1 MRSTRT
7 WLSAAVTLLCAAAI
21 VGCGSSNSSSSA
33 SGAGAATTS
42 SSAAATSSGTGT
54 SASTGTGTSASGS
67 ASGANAAV
75 AKLVP
80 ASIKSKGTIT
90 VAADASYPPNEFV
103 GPDGK
108 TVVGMDADLM
118 KALGAAMG
126 VKVNIVNETFDSI
139 IPGLA
144 SGKYDVGAS
153 SFTDTKEREKT
164 VDFVDY
170 FSAGESFFTK
180 VSGGVSV
187 SSLADICGK
196 TVAVEKGTTE
206 ESDAQTQSGKCKKAG
221 KAAVSVQSFNDQNGA
236 NLALSSG
243 RAQLGFADSPV
254 ADYQVK
260 KSNGQFKLTGPSFEN
275 APYGLAVPK
284 KSGLA
289 PAIEAALKA
298 VMADGTYTKILTKW
312 GIQSGALPAAK
323 VTINGAT
330 S

>member
-1 MRSTRT
+1 MRSMRT
-7 WLSAAVTLLCAAAI
+7 WLSAAVPLVCAAAV
-21 VGCGSSNSSSSA
+21 VGCGSSNTSSS
-33 SGAGAATTS
+33 T
-42 SSAAATSSGTGT
+42 SSAAAAPTSSAAGTGTGT
-54 SASTGTGTSASGS
+54 SASTGTASGGGGTVS
-67 ASGANAAV
+67 
-75 AKLVP
+75 VP

-103 GPDGK
+103 GPDGH

-118 KALGAAMG
+118 NALGAAMG
-126 VKVNIVNETFDSI
+126 LKVKIVNQTFDSI

-170 FSAGESFFTK
+170 FVAGESFFTK
-180 VSGGVSV
+180 ASGGANISGI
-187 SSLADICGK
+187 ADICGK

-221 KAAVSVQSFNDQNGA
+221 KAAVNVLSFPDQNGA

-243 RAQLGFADSPV
+243 RAQLGFADSPP

-260 KSNGQFKLTGPSFEN
+260 KSGGTFKLVGPSIEN

-284 KSGLA
+284 NSGLA
-289 PAIEAALKA
+289 QPMLAALK
-298 VMADGTYTKILTKW
+298 VLIGNGKYMAILKHW
-312 GIQSGALPAAK
+312 GIQAGAIPAAQVK
-323 VTINGAT
+323 INGAT

>member
-1 MRSTRT
+1 MRSLRT
-7 WLSAAVTLLCAAAI
+7 WLSAAVPLLCAAAI
-21 VGCGSSNSSSSA
+21 VGCGSSNSSSS
-33 SGAGAATTS
+33 SST
-42 SSAAATSSGTGT
+42 SSAAAAPTSSSTGTGTGSSTGTGT
-54 SASTGTGTSASGS
+54 SASTGTTAGGTVS
-67 ASGANAAV
+67 
-75 AKLVP
+75 VP
-80 ASIKSKGTIT
+80 ASIKSKGTLT
-90 VAADASYPPNEFV
+90 VASDATYAPNEFIAS
-103 GPDGK
+103 DGK

-126 VKVNIVNETFDSI
+126 LKVKIVNQTFDSI

-170 FSAGESFFTK
+170 FVAGESFFTK
-180 VSGGVSV
+180 ASGGADISGIG
-187 SSLADICGK
+187 DICGK

-206 ESDAQTQSGKCKKAG
+206 ESDAQAQGAKCKKAG
-221 KAAVSVQSFNDQNGA
+221 KPTVNVLSFPDQNGA

-254 ADYQVK
+254 AAYQVK
-260 KSNGQFKLTGPSFEN
+260 KSGGQFKLVGPSIEN

-284 KSGLA
+284 NSGLA
-289 PAIEAALKA
+289 QPMLAALKVLIA
-298 VMADGTYTKILTKW
+298 NGKYKAILTHW
-312 GIQSGALPAAK
+312 GIQAGAIPVAQVK
-323 VTINGAT
+323 INGAT

>member
-1 MRSTRT
+1 MRSIRT
-7 WLSAAVTLLCAAAI
+7 WLSAALPLLCAAAI
-21 VGCGSSNSSSSA
+21 VGCGSSNTSSS
-33 SGAGAATTS
+33 T
-42 SSAAATSSGTGT
+42 SSAAAAPTSSSSGTGT
-54 SASTGTGTSASGS
+54 APSSSTAP
-67 ASGANAAV
+67 GANAAV

-80 ASIKSKGTIT
+80 SSIKSKGTIT

-108 TVVGMDADLM
+108 TVVGMDADLL

-170 FSAGESFFTK
+170 FIAGESFFTK
-180 VSGGVSV
+180 ASGGVTVTGLS
-187 SSLADICGK
+187 DICGK

-206 ESDAQTQSGKCKKAG
+206 ESDAQAQSAKCKKAG
-221 KAAVSVQSFNDQNGA
+221 KGAVSVQSFNDQNGA

-260 KSNGQFKLTGPSFEN
+260 KSNGAFKLTGPAFAN

-323 VTINGAT
+323 VKINGAT

>member
-1 MRSTRT
+1 MRSLRT
-7 WLSAAVTLLCAAAI
+7 WLSAAVPLLCAAAI
-21 VGCGSSNSSSSA
+21 VGCGSSNSSSS
-33 SGAGAATTS
+33 SST
-42 SSAAATSSGTGT
+42 SSAAAAPTSSSTGTGTGSSTGTGT
-54 SASTGTGTSASGS
+54 SASTGTTAGGTVS
-67 ASGANAAV
+67 
-75 AKLVP
+75 VP
-80 ASIKSKGTIT
+80 ASIKSKGTLT
-90 VAADASYPPNEFV
+90 VASDATYAPNEFIAS
-103 GPDGK
+103 DGK

-126 VKVNIVNETFDSI
+126 LKVKIVNQTFDSI

-170 FSAGESFFTK
+170 FVAGESFFTK
-180 VSGGVSV
+180 ASGGADISGIG
-187 SSLADICGK
+187 DICGK

-206 ESDAQTQSGKCKKAG
+206 ESDAQAQGAKCKKAG
-221 KAAVSVQSFNDQNGA
+221 KPTVNVLSFPDQNGA

-254 ADYQVK
+254 AAYQVK
-260 KSNGQFKLTGPSFEN
+260 KSGGQFKLVGPSIEN

-284 KSGLA
+284 NSGLA
-289 PAIEAALKA
+289 QPMLAALKVLIA
-298 VMADGTYTKILTKW
+298 NGKYKAILTHW
-312 GIQSGALPAAK
+312 GIQAGAIPVAQVK
-323 VTINGAT
+323 VNGAT

>member
-1 MRSTRT
+1 MRSIRT
-7 WLSAAVTLLCAAAI
+7 WLSAALPLLCAAAI
-21 VGCGSSNSSSSA
+21 VGCGSSNTSSS
-33 SGAGAATTS
+33 T
-42 SSAAATSSGTGT
+42 SSAAAAPTSSSSGTGT
-54 SASTGTGTSASGS
+54 AASSSTAP
-67 ASGANAAV
+67 GANAAV

-80 ASIKSKGTIT
+80 SSIKSKGTIT

-108 TVVGMDADLM
+108 TVVGMDADLL

-170 FSAGESFFTK
+170 FIAGESFFTK
-180 VSGGVSV
+180 ASGGVTVTGLS
-187 SSLADICGK
+187 DICGK

-206 ESDAQTQSGKCKKAG
+206 ESDAQAQSAKCKKAG
-221 KAAVSVQSFNDQNGA
+221 KGAVSVQSFNDQNGA

-260 KSNGQFKLTGPSFEN
+260 KSNGAFKLTGPAFAN

-323 VTINGAT
+323 VKINGAT